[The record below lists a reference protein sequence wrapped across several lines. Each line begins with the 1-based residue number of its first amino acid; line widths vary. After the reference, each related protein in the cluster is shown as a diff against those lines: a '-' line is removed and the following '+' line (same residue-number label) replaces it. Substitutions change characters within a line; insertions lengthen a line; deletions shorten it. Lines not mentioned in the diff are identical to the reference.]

1 MTNLHVILLLDCL
14 LELSSTEETVPGVS
28 CRSLSF
34 LLVLVSLLLLLQT
47 FLIELAHDGEQL
59 HVEVLLVP
67 LDLLL
72 PHVDWEIPGRAK
84 GKNMYEKIPH
94 TGDTNSLDRCG

>member
-47 FLIELAHDGEQL
+47 FLVELAHDGEQL
-59 HVEVLLVP
+59 HIEVLLLP

-84 GKNMYEKIPH
+84 GKNVYDQITYPKDPQIM
-94 TGDTNSLDRCG
+94 TT